1 MKPVRIRVLVL
12 ANTILTL
19 GAVMSPAQTIL
30 PGSGLIAHVEGK
42 VYLNEQRVE
51 MSGAPLYVLNSSIVR
66 TEEGRV

>member
-19 GAVMSPAQTIL
+19 GAVMSPAQTVL

-42 VYLNEQRVE
+42 VYLNELVDWFRIARSKRHW
-51 MSGAPLYVLNSSIVR
+51 M
-66 TEEGRV
+66 